1 LTTKAANEIYRAI
14 SAQSI
19 KGANMRRIALVV
31 LAIASGC
38 ASVER
43 DLGDAKASWQGAGY
57 DEIVLRWGAPARS
70 TKLSEGR
77 DAYTWVSEGAGS
89 HGTLWPSIGIFG
101 GSGGV
106 GIGTGVT
113 MGPGGGEFAR
123 CERTMVFKD
132 GRVVEQTWQGSA
144 EYCSTFRRT

>member
-1 LTTKAANEIYRAI
+1 M

-19 KGANMRRIALVV
+19 KGSNMRRIALVM

-38 ASVER
+38 ASLEQ

-57 DEIVLRWGAPARS
+57 DEVVLRWGSPVRS

-77 DAYTWVSEGAGS
+77 DAYTWVSEGTVS
-89 HGTLWPSIGIFG
+89 HGALWPSIGIFG

-113 MGPGGGEFAR
+113 MGPGGGELAR